1 MPVPPK
7 PKPEASTTTLAELE
21 LLLLRLCVLCVCVCV
36 SVCVSICVLAGG
48 DALEPEAP
56 AAAAIWSAA
65 PIAAKRA
72 EDEDTGAT
80 GRDQRAPPAAECSL
94 A

>member
-1 MPVPPK
+1 M
-7 PKPEASTTTLAELE
+7 
-21 LLLLRLCVLCVCVCV
+21 
-36 SVCVSICVLAGG
+36 SVCVLAGG

-56 AAAAIWSAA
+56 VAAIWSAA
-65 PIAAKRA
+65 PIGAKRA
-72 EDEDTGAT
+72 EDEDIGVT